1 MPIYLKESKKDPA
14 TPGSSASEG
23 TRLKQL
29 VVALH
34 EQIKKMTVT
43 VRNLKSEKRA
53 LEQQVTQKDHELKQ
67 LKQELLQLKHQSR
80 RRNVG
85 HPEFGD

>member
-1 MPIYLKESKKDPA
+1 M
-14 TPGSSASEG
+14 PGSSASEG

-34 EQIKKMTVT
+34 EQIKQMTASLRKV
-43 VRNLKSEKRA
+43 KSEKKA
-53 LEQQVTQKDHELKQ
+53 LEHQVTQKDYELKQ
-67 LKQELLQLKHQSR
+67 LKQEMLQLKQQIGR
-80 RRNVG
+80 KKNG

>member
-1 MPIYLKESKKDPA
+1 M
-14 TPGSSASEG
+14 PGSSASEG

-53 LEQQVTQKDHELKQ
+53 LEHQVTQKDQELKQ
-67 LKQELLQLKHQSR
+67 LKQEMLQLKHQSR